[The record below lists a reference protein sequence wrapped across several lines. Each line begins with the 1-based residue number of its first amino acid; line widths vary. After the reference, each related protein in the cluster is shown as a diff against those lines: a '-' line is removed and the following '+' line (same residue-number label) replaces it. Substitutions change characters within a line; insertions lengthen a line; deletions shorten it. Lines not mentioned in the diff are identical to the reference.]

1 MDCIKLPESVDV
13 VTFIP
18 YDTYGSKRIAKNL
31 ILPAEDIEM
40 FYLFRP
46 QLIFSKHLRCY
57 FRTVF
62 NGSVI
67 SEGTANENL
76 LK

>member
-1 MDCIKLPESVDV
+1 MKLPESVDV

-18 YDTYGSKRIAKNL
+18 YDNYGSKRIAKIL
-31 ILPAEDIEM
+31 ILPADDTEIL
-40 FYLFRP
+40 YLFRP
-46 QLIFSKHLRCY
+46 QLTFSKHLRCY